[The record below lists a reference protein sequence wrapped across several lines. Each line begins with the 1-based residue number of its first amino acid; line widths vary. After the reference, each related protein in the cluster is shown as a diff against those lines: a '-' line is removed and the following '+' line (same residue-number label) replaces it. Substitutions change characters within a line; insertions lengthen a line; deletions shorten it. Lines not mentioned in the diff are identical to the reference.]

1 MHAAN
6 PDRSFRLA
14 RTLMLLKSCGTR
26 GCTTAEIQAWSNSMA
41 PATDISELR
50 ANGHNIPK
58 PTSTVRNGRRVFRYV
73 YRGKKAT

>member
-1 MHAAN
+1 MHAGNA
-6 PDRSFRLA
+6 DRSFRLA
-14 RTLMLLKSCGTR
+14 RTLMLLKSCGAR

-50 ANGHNIPK
+50 ANGYDIPK
-58 PTSTVRNGRRVFRYV
+58 PTSTVRNRRRVFRYV